1 MLFRR
6 IATATF
12 ALTLA
17 ACQAQ
22 TPSQKAQ
29 AAKDEAEIQAY
40 TLTMDTITR
49 LIQATHDLTLL
60 KPAAGP
66 KEEADDSDGQQS
78 LDQQAARLAKHPEA
92 VALFAK
98 YGFTPRKYTVA
109 FSAYLV
115 TGIAIAGI
123 DSGASV
129 EDMVTKAH
137 MNPANIALVRA
148 HKAEIDELAKKYP
161 MQNQ

>member
-1 MLFRR
+1 M
-6 IATATF
+6 
-12 ALTLA
+12 
-17 ACQAQ
+17 
-22 TPSQKAQ
+22 
-29 AAKDEAEIQAY
+29 
-40 TLTMDTITR
+40 
-49 LIQATHDLTLL
+49 

-66 KEEADDSDGQQS
+66 REEADDRDGQQS
-78 LDQQAARLAKHPEA
+78 LDQQAARLAKHPET
-92 VALFAK
+92 VAIFAK

-115 TGIAIAGI
+115 TSIAITGI

-129 EDMVTKAH
+129 EDMMTKAH
-137 MNPANIALVRA
+137 MKPANIALVRA